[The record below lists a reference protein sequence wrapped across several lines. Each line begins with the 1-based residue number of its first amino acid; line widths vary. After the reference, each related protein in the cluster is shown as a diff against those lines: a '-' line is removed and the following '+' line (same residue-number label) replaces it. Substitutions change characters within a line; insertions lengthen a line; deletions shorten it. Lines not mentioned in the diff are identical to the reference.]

1 MGPTKFL
8 LIFALLLSSG
18 CSIFAKPKVVVQKEP
33 VYLAIVCPDPARPA
47 AITTIQVRPQV
58 IEDKIGIYWVGLSA
72 KDYEALSINIQETI
86 RYIKDQKGQVT
97 YYRDCVINFNAL
109 IEQRKSTPP
118 D

>member
-1 MGPTKFL
+1 MGPTKFF

-18 CSIFAKPKVVVQKEP
+18 CSIFSKPKVVVQHEP
-33 VYLAIVCPDPARPA
+33 VYLPIVCPDPAKPA
-47 AITTIQVRPQV
+47 SISTIRVRPQV

-86 RYIKDQKGQVT
+86 RYIKDQQGVT
-97 YYRDCVINFNAL
+97 RYYRECIVNFNEH
-109 IEQRKSTPP
+109 IEQQQATE

>member
-1 MGPTKFL
+1 MGPTKCL

-18 CSIFAKPKVVVQKEP
+18 CGSFAKPKVVVQKEP
-33 VYLAIVCPDPARPA
+33 VYLKVVCPDPAKPA
-47 AITTIQVRPQV
+47 SITTIKVRPQV
-58 IEDKIGIYWVGLSA
+58 VEDKIGIYWVGLSA

-97 YYRDCVINFNAL
+97 YYRDCIVSFNAL
-109 IEQRKSTPP
+109 IDTKQPAQT